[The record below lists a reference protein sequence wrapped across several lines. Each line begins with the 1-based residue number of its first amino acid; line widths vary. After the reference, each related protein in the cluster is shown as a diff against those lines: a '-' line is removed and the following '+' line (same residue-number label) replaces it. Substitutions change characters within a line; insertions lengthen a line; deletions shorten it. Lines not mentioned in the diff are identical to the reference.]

1 MLLKLLI
8 AALLAKSILQGGNQ
22 GIFALFTESA
32 SEVIQINGPNH
43 STTIVVFLQPV
54 SLCNARR
61 DIPINSKSFFCRR
74 APALSLVQLHFPPTV
89 P

>member
-1 MLLKLLI
+1 MLLKLLT

-32 SEVIQINGPNH
+32 SEVIQIKSPNH

-54 SLCNARR
+54 NLYSDGGEMNG
-61 DIPINSKSFFCRR
+61 
-74 APALSLVQLHFPPTV
+74 
-89 P
+89 